1 MSDSQ
6 SPNTQPQN
14 LDTQP
19 QNLDTLPQGLEP
31 DGAEAKK
38 AKPPQIT
45 AIARQAIVDDKGAV
59 FGYELFDRTRI
70 SSEHDAASD
79 AQLLF
84 NVLSHADTSAL
95 VDSRTMFVNCTHAS
109 LAGGH
114 LELVQ
119 PERIVL
125 EIPPIPDHNVEEI
138 DSRIRTLSDLRKR
151 GFRLAFN
158 QTVLTAAYQQW
169 LPLAAFIKIDLL
181 ALKPE
186 LVAATIGIAQK
197 RSQATLIVEKVETA
211 EQHAQVQALGVKLF
225 QGYWFAKPAV
235 VHGQT
240 LRPAQAVIV
249 ELINLV
255 RKQAATAEIEAMLK
269 HDASLSFNL
278 LRFINSSG
286 FGLRT
291 EITSFRQAV
300 MLLGL
305 KKLFRWAALLL
316 TTSRAGGVPAV
327 VGHTAIV
334 RGRLMELLA
343 AELLAPEECDNAFV
357 TGVFSLL
364 DAMLGM
370 PLDKALEALALP
382 ESVVSALLHNEG
394 PLAPFL
400 ELTIACETA
409 DDEAFARTA
418 NQLGLNNRQVNW
430 AHLQALAW
438 AETMGT

>member
-1 MSDSQ
+1 MSDAQ
-6 SPNTQPQN
+6 SP
-14 LDTQP
+14 DTQP
-19 QNLDTLPQGLEP
+19 QNLDTLPQGLNTLLQGLES
-31 DGAEAKK
+31 DGADSPK
-38 AKPPQIT
+38 AALPQIT
-45 AIARQAIVDDKGAV
+45 AIARQPIVDDKGTV

-70 SSEHDAASD
+70 SSAHDAASD

-95 VDSRTMFVNCTHAS
+95 IDNRTMFVNCTHAS
-109 LAGGH
+109 LTSGH

-125 EIPPIPDHNVEEI
+125 EIPPVADHNIEEI
-138 DSRIRTLSDLRKR
+138 DNRMRTLSDLRKR

-158 QTVLTAAYQQW
+158 QSVLTAAYQQW
-169 LPLAAFIKIDLL
+169 LPLAGFIKIDLL

-186 LVAATIGIAQK
+186 LLAATIGMAQK
-197 RSQATLIVEKVETA
+197 RSQAVLIVEKIETA
-211 EQHAQVQALGVKLF
+211 EQQTQVKALGVTLF
-225 QGYWFAKPAV
+225 QGYWFAKPSL

-240 LRPAQAVIV
+240 LRPAQAVII

-255 RKQAATAEIEAMLK
+255 RKQAATAEIEAVLK

-278 LRFINSSG
+278 LRYINSSG

-327 VGHTAIV
+327 VGQTAIV

-343 AELLAPEECDNAFV
+343 AELLGPEECDNAFV

-370 PLDKALEALALP
+370 PLNKALEALALP
-382 ESVVSALLHNEG
+382 ESVVSALLHNQG

-400 ELTIACETA
+400 ELTIACETEN
-409 DDEAFARTA
+409 DEAFARTA

-438 AETMGT
+438 AETMET